1 MNLVSYTVDGT
12 EFSSKR
18 KIKIFMR
25 EEKALRKKEEGI
37 VVGERE
43 GGGMG
48 SRSRLKSILSGG
60 VGYSIICDKFG

>member
-1 MNLVSYTVDGT
+1 MNLVSYTFDGT

-25 EEKALRKKEEGI
+25 EEKVLRKKEEI
-37 VVGERE
+37 IVGERE